1 MHGILNLAFASIA
14 AVLSAQVPFEQL
26 DPLARAEAKDIVRRA
41 DFAFQTGTAPKRVR
55 LATMDQ
61 LFDHP
66 RLAAAMWRHCQ
77 FVPMFFIF
85 QEANGTWS
93 MDDTK
98 GLHGTIHPVLKKPGL
113 RVYIVEGRAVR
124 GRLKTP
130 FAVGA
135 KLVVVYRYW
144 EGPNGFET
152 NLQTWTAMD
161 SAILGFVSKPFHSH
175 IRHQQDGL
183 IAYINRNILLF
194 GEFADLDPR
203 EFEGPLKREG
213 DPIAIHDFEQ
223 IFSRKM
229 H

>member
-152 NLQTWTAMD
+152 NLQTWTALD
-161 SAILGFVSKPFHSH
+161 SAILGFISKPFRPH
-175 IRHQQDGL
+175 IRHQQDEL

-213 DPIAIHDFEQ
+213 DSIAIHDFEQ
-223 IFSRKM
+223 IFSRKI